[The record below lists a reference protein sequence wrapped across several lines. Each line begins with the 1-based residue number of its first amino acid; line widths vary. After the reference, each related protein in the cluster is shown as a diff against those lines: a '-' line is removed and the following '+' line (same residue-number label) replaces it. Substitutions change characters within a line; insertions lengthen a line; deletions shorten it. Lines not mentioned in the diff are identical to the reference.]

1 MKVFDRFNT
10 AILVSAG
17 LCGAALAFSP
27 SAAAAPLSM
36 PTGGPTCIEQMAGL
50 GAVPAAVPAVLPGP
64 VAGAV
69 PSVPVVPSGGFPP
82 VVPPGGFPPVVP
94 PGGFLPV
101 VPPGGFPPVVP
112 PGGFPPV
119 VPPGVAPAV
128 GPLLA
133 EDSAALGSGILAG
146 KGVPT
151 ASPQAALSGLVVLP
165 GPPASVEAPPAAAP
179 VVAAATPLLCCGEA
193 APPVR

>member
-1 MKVFDRFNT
+1 MKIFDRFNT

-27 SAAAAPLSM
+27 GAAAAPLPM
-36 PTGGPTCIEQMAGL
+36 PTGGPTCIEQMSGL
-50 GAVPAAVPAVLPGP
+50 GAAPAAVPAVLPGP

-69 PSVPVVPSGGFPP
+69 PPVPLV
-82 VVPPGGFPPVVP
+82 PGGFP
-94 PGGFLPV
+94 PV

-119 VPPGVAPAV
+119 VPPGGFPPVVPAGAPAM

-133 EDSAALGSGILAG
+133 EDPAALGSGILAG
-146 KGVPT
+146 KGRPT
-151 ASPQAALSGLVVLP
+151 APPQAALSGFVVLP

-179 VVAAATPLLCCGEA
+179 VAAPAPADAAAAEPLPCCGEA